1 MKTLLTVTISSLMA
15 TFCMTVAAASFVTAG
30 EVAPGCGKLDN
41 PFGPF
46 DYRVNKKELAL
57 VERHHFSSN
66 VEYLRDKNAGSSI
79 DYTLRAFP
87 NHHRAL
93 MSMMNLG
100 FGQKKP
106 KVYGATYSVECYMI
120 RAEQFRPD
128 DALVKVVF
136 GLFLLKAGQQG
147 AAVQKLEAAKGL
159 RSNDPNI
166 SYNMGLAYFD
176 LGQFDKALENAHEA
190 YRLGFPLPG
199 LKQKLVKAGK
209 WTEPEQASKGDAP
222 AAGATN

>member
-1 MKTLLTVTISSLMA
+1 MNILLPVTCRALVASL
-15 TFCMTVAAASFVTAG
+15 CMTVTFASIASSE
-30 EVAPGCGKLDN
+30 EVAPGCGRLEN
-41 PFGPF
+41 AYGPF

-66 VEYLRDKNAGSSI
+66 VEYLRDKNVATSI

-100 FGQKKP
+100 FKAKKQK
-106 KVYGATYSVECYMI
+106 VSGATYSVECYMI
-120 RAEQFRPD
+120 RAERFRPN
-128 DALVKVVF
+128 DALVKVMF
-136 GLFLLKAGQQG
+136 GLFLLKGGQQA
-147 AAVQKLEAAKGL
+147 AAVEKFESAKAM

-166 SYNMGLAYFD
+166 PYNMGLAYFD
-176 LGQFDKALENAHEA
+176 LGQYDKALENAHEA

-199 LKQKLVKAGK
+199 LKQKLVKAGRWK
-209 WTEPEQASKGDAP
+209 DADIDANS
-222 AAGATN
+222 AAPPTNVVN